1 VRRNPSHPR
10 KRHLQRDNTGSL
22 PLGEPVFLAV
32 GYIRRPHGVRGE
44 MLMDLLTDFP
54 ERLVPGKRLY
64 LGEEHLP
71 VQIRSVR
78 PALQAVLIAFEEFED
93 RDQVAAFRNQY
104 LYVRADE
111 LPPLPEGE
119 YYHHQLLG
127 LMVFDREGHSLGVLT
142 EILET
147 GANDVYVVRDEQ
159 GREILLPVIEG
170 VILEVDLETHR
181 LIVNPP
187 EWL

>member
-1 VRRNPSHPR
+1 MV
-10 KRHLQRDNTGSL
+10 
-22 PLGEPVFLAV
+22 
-32 GYIRRPHGVRGE
+32 
-44 MLMDLLTDFP
+44 MDLLTHFP
-54 ERLVPGKRLY
+54 ERLIPGRQLY
-64 LGEEHLP
+64 IGESHQP
-71 VQIRSVR
+71 VRIRSVR
-78 PALQAVLIAFEEFED
+78 PTLQAVLIAFEGYED

-127 LMVFDREGHSLGVLT
+127 LRVFDLQGNLLGVLS

-147 GANDVYVVRDEQ
+147 GANDVYVVRDE
-159 GREILLPVIEG
+159 GGSEILLPVIEG
-170 VILEVDLETHR
+170 VILEVDLGARR

>member
-1 VRRNPSHPR
+1 MKNPSRYR
-10 KRHLQRDNTGSL
+10 KRNLQRDNTGSL
-22 PLGEPVFLAV
+22 PSGEPVFLAV
-32 GYIRRPHGVRGE
+32 GLIRRPHGVRGE
-44 MLMDLLTDFP
+44 MVMDLLTHFP
-54 ERLVPGKRLY
+54 ERLIPGRQLY
-64 LGEEHLP
+64 IGESHQP
-71 VQIRSVR
+71 VRIRSVR
-78 PALQAVLIAFEEFED
+78 PALQAVLIAFEGYED

-127 LMVFDREGHSLGVLT
+127 LRVFDLQGNLLGVLS

-147 GANDVYVVRDEQ
+147 GANDVYVVRDE
-159 GREILLPVIEG
+159 GGSEILLPVIEG
-170 VILEVDLETHR
+170 VILEVDLGARR

>member
-1 VRRNPSHPR
+1 
-10 KRHLQRDNTGSL
+10 
-22 PLGEPVFLAV
+22 
-32 GYIRRPHGVRGE
+32 
-44 MLMDLLTDFP
+44 
-54 ERLVPGKRLY
+54 
-64 LGEEHLP
+64 
-71 VQIRSVR
+71 
-78 PALQAVLIAFEEFED
+78 
-93 RDQVAAFRNQY
+93 VAAFRNQY

-127 LMVFDREGHSLGVLT
+127 LRVFDLQGNLLGVLS

-147 GANDVYVVRDEQ
+147 GANDVYVVRDE
-159 GREILLPVIEG
+159 GGSEILLPVIEG
-170 VILEVDLETHR
+170 VILEVDLGARR

>member
-1 VRRNPSHPR
+1 MRRNPSHPR

-127 LMVFDREGHSLGVLT
+127 LMVFDREGHALGVLT

-170 VILEVDLETHR
+170 VILEVDLQSHR